1 MKQNSNYDK
10 NSDFYK
16 KAFEEI
22 HVSEKMKADL
32 KNPKKLQA
40 RKKDFHVVKIMGAA
54 AAAVCIFFT
63 GLVNG
68 STAFAASMENI
79 PVIGR
84 IAELVN
90 FRSYSEETDDYKM
103 SATIPAVV
111 KDGENTNG
119 EDTAKGENSAKGE
132 DNLTGEGIETDQD
145 GAGEAVKKS
154 SEERIAD
161 LNREIEKRC
170 EQYTEE
176 AKQRAEE
183 YHQAFLE
190 TGGTEEEWKEH
201 DINITVDYEVKCEN
215 EKYLSFVVY
224 GTENWSSAYTTAYYY
239 NLDSNTLQDVTLEDM
254 FGPRYVELINEQIKT
269 QMKER
274 EAKGDESFFGPEMGG
289 FESISDETNFYINE
303 DGKVVITFEKYEIA
317 PGYMGIVEFEI
328 PIPQTN

>member
-32 KNPKKLQA
+32 KNPKRLQA
-40 RKKDFHVVKIMGAA
+40 KKKDYHVVKIIGAA

-90 FRSYSEETDDYKM
+90 FRSYSEETEDYKV
-103 SATIPAVV
+103 SASIPAVV
-111 KDGENTNG
+111 KEEDGTNG
-119 EDTAKGENSAKGE
+119 EDTAKGENNAKGE
-132 DNLTGEGIETDQD
+132 DNLTGEGIEADQE

-201 DINITVDYEVKCEN
+201 DIGITVDYEVKCEN

-224 GTENWSSAYTTAYYY
+224 GTENWVSAYATAYYY
-239 NLDSNTLQDVTLEDM
+239 NLDSNTLQDVTLEDL

-274 EAKGDESFFGPEMGG
+274 VAKGDESFFGPEMGG

>member
-22 HVSEKMKADL
+22 HVSEKRKADL
-32 KNPKKLQA
+32 KNPKKLQG

-79 PVIGR
+79 PVIGK

-90 FRSYSEETDDYKM
+90 FRSYSEETEDYKV
-103 SATIPAVV
+103 SASIPAVL
-111 KDGENTNG
+111 KDGESTNG

-132 DNLTGEGIETDQD
+132 DNLTGEGIEIDQE
-145 GAGEAVKKS
+145 GIGETVKKS

-201 DINITVDYEVKCEN
+201 DIAISVDYEVKCEN

-239 NLDSNTLQDVTLEDM
+239 NLDANTLLDITLEDL
-254 FGPRYVELINEQIKT
+254 FGPQYVEVINEQIKT

-289 FESISDETNFYINE
+289 FETITEETNFYINE
-303 DGKVVITFEKYEIA
+303 DGKAVITFEKYEIA
-317 PGYMGIVEFEI
+317 PGYMGRVEFEI
-328 PIPQTN
+328 PIPQAN